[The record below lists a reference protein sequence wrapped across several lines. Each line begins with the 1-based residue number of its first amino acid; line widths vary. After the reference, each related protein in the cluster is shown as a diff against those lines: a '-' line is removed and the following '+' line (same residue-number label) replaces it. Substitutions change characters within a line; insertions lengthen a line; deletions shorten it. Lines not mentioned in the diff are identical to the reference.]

1 MLYIL
6 LPSYN
11 EKKNLKKIFLKLENL
26 KKKLKFV
33 VILVDDCSTDN
44 TKKLLNS
51 KFNFKIIYL
60 RHKINRGLSITL
72 ETGFKKIE
80 KICNKDDKVITLDSD
95 NTHPVDLIYNMNKTL
110 DRNDIVIASR
120 FVTGSKVYGVPYHR
134 IIMSYGAKFLFEFF
148 YKHKNLN
155 DYTCNYRGYKFFLIK
170 EILKKKTFFKHEEFN
185 IAAKILIFLVKKYQN
200 LKLKELPLILN
211 YDYKVGQSKMKI
223 FKTIFLTLRLIFKKD
238 Y

>member
-1 MLYIL
+1 
-6 LPSYN
+6 
-11 EKKNLKKIFLKLENL
+11 
-26 KKKLKFV
+26 
-33 VILVDDCSTDN
+33 
-44 TKKLLNS
+44 
-51 KFNFKIIYL
+51 
-60 RHKINRGLSITL
+60 
-72 ETGFKKIE
+72 
-80 KICNKDDKVITLDSD
+80 
-95 NTHPVDLIYNMNKTL
+95 MNKTL
-110 DRNDIVIASR
+110 NRNDIVIASR
-120 FVTGSKVYGVPYHR
+120 FVMGSKVYGVPYHR

-185 IAAKILIFLVKKYQN
+185 IAAKILIFLIKKYQN
-200 LKLKELPLILN
+200 IKLKELPLILN